1 MVMAWQWPFLG
12 GQQYLWDIEW
22 RNVYYK
28 FIKILFINENTW
40 NSTVMP
46 WVTILHSSS
55 TLLLLKLT
63 FLKRVAGLIRWR
75 LALKI
80 HDHLARSVGSQAN
93 HLLHFLIVV
102 LNKYETT
109 NLFNYYTGA
118 INVCDYFLYAKLR
131 RQRLWMIHQCR
142 RVGRKLSVWSPT
154 KCIQEITLGP
164 TTISRSHYKEAI
176 SIR

>member
-1 MVMAWQWPFLG
+1 MYPFFKRLISSRYILRGFSPDSPLRGGSCHKIMVMAWQWPFLG

-102 LNKYETT
+102 LNKYDDQSFQLLHRGNKRMWLLLVRQVKKTT
-109 NLFNYYTGA
+109 A
-118 INVCDYFLYAKLR
+118 VDESS
-131 RQRLWMIHQCR
+131 M
-142 RVGRKLSVWSPT
+142 
-154 KCIQEITLGP
+154 
-164 TTISRSHYKEAI
+164 
-176 SIR
+176 